1 VSEMGPESGG
11 ESSAPAAESS
21 GSEAG
26 EGRPAE
32 GGDAPDTDRA
42 GGEGAD
48 AEGAESSAEAGA
60 DTSSRAEPGENG
72 PAHAEATVTESTPD
86 DGGDSTTAGI
96 EGGESSVEDD
106 AGPADHTEPGE
117 NGPAQ
122 AEAPGAEDASEEGA
136 REEGEPD
143 ESTEPAEPPEPDEPP
158 DDAADLEAVQPDLA
172 EPTALEAPEAARSGL
187 SEPNEEEAPETETET
202 EGSGSGETEGAGPRD
217 PEAINPE
224 GSDAN
229 PEGSDAEEPDS
240 EQPEDVESV
249 TAESD
254 EDSDEMPEAE
264 DEDSKQPEEPEE
276 PAPVT
281 ADGVSD
287 DDAGSDDDGAGSAEG
302 ESGTKTEQPPAATT
316 DQAVDQVLGRVNP
329 NYEETNPA
337 YSENCTGVVQ
347 ANELQRRGFDVQAGP
362 LEPELRSDQGG
373 GGGRPLSTIEQTWG
387 RDFTPGTKPEI
398 EAAFQE
404 PGSRGVVYIRWDTGG
419 GHVFNIE
426 NVGGTVRFV
435 DGQTIPPV
443 TDASGYFD
451 HGGQTR
457 YLRLDDLPNP
467 PSSATAKYVQPRSR

>member
-1 VSEMGPESGG
+1 MSEMGPESGS

-32 GGDAPDTDRA
+32 GGDAPGTERA

-48 AEGAESSAEAGA
+48 AEGIESSAEGGAG
-60 DTSSRAEPGENG
+60 TSSRAEPGENG
-72 PAHAEATVTESTPD
+72 PAHAEATDIESTTD
-86 DGGDSTTAGI
+86 DGGDSTTGGV
-96 EGGESSVEDD
+96 EGGESGAEDD
-106 AGPADHTEPGE
+106 AGPADQTEPGE

-122 AEAPGAEDASEEGA
+122 AEGPEAEDASEEGA
-136 REEGEPD
+136 PKEGELD
-143 ESTEPAEPPEPDEPP
+143 ESTEPDEPPEPDEPT

-172 EPTALEAPEAARSGL
+172 EPTALEEPETAGL
-187 SEPNEEEAPETETET
+187 EPSEPDEAEVPET
-202 EGSGSGETEGAGPRD
+202 EGSGSGEIDGAGSTD

-229 PEGSDAEEPDS
+229 LKGSDAEEPDS
-240 EQPEDVESV
+240 EQSEDVESA
-249 TAESD
+249 TSESD

-264 DEDSKQPEEPEE
+264 DEDSKQPEQTEEPEE

-281 ADGVSD
+281 AGGGSD
-287 DDAGSDDDGAGSAEG
+287 DDAGSDDDGAGSAVG
-302 ESGTKTEQPPAATT
+302 ESGTKTEQPPTATT

-329 NYEETNPA
+329 NYEEKTSA

-362 LEPELRSDQGG
+362 LEPGLRSDQGG
-373 GGGRPLSTIEQTWG
+373 PGGRSLSTIEQTWG

-404 PGSRGVVYIRWDTGG
+404 PASRGVVYIRWDTGG
-419 GHVFNIE
+419 GHVFNVE

-451 HGGQTR
+451 RGGQTR
-457 YLRLDDLPNP
+457 YLRLDDLPTP